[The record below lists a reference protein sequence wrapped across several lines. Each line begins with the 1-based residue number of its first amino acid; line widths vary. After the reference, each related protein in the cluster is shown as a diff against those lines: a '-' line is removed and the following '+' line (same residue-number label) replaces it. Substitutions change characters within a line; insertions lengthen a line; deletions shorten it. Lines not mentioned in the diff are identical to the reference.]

1 MIELENITKKF
12 DNQTAV
18 AHLSLQVETGQVVAL
33 VGSSGCGKSTTL
45 RMINRLIEP
54 TSGKI
59 IIDGKDITE
68 FDAVHLRRNIGYA
81 IQNHG
86 LFPHWTIEQNIAT
99 VPHLLGWDKNTI
111 TARIKELM
119 QMFRLDYELFRSQR
133 PAQLSGGQQQRVGVA
148 RALAA
153 NPDILLMDEPFG
165 ALDPITRSEI
175 QEEFLQILSDI
186 KKTVILVTHDIDEA
200 IKLADKIAIMDKGK
214 LIQYDDPQTLL
225 LQPKNQFVSDMIGS
239 GKRGI
244 KLLNRLKV
252 KDRMER
258 IEVYSVNQYNMNDA
272 HHLAQTQNKR
282 IWLVDENRQP
292 IGYASPDPR
301 IEKFIDVQS
310 NAWLTADIS
319 LTDALSQMIYYDG
332 NAMAVVDDNGQMI
345 AEIAFLNL
353 LANKDI
359 LLKADSQ

>member
-1 MIELENITKKF
+1 
-12 DNQTAV
+12 
-18 AHLSLQVETGQVVAL
+18 
-33 VGSSGCGKSTTL
+33 
-45 RMINRLIEP
+45 
-54 TSGKI
+54 
-59 IIDGKDITE
+59 
-68 FDAVHLRRNIGYA
+68 
-81 IQNHG
+81 
-86 LFPHWTIEQNIAT
+86 
-99 VPHLLGWDKNTI
+99 
-111 TARIKELM
+111 
-119 QMFRLDYELFRSQR
+119 
-133 PAQLSGGQQQRVGVA
+133 
-148 RALAA
+148 
-153 NPDILLMDEPFG
+153 MDEPFG